1 MGKVSISQEIAS
13 PDCMNILNNLC
24 YNAGV
29 ILSAVHLSIFAEM
42 PSRPLALDVSRDS
55 SISYT
60 SSSVHKKSSGQLP
73 TLGSSYLLESG
84 AWLGHIQTFGKVVF
98 QNCFELDG
106 LKFLKK

>member
-73 TLGSSYLLESG
+73 MLGSSYLLESG
-84 AWLGHIQTFGKVVF
+84 GWAM
-98 QNCFELDG
+98 
-106 LKFLKK
+106 LKRSEKYCG